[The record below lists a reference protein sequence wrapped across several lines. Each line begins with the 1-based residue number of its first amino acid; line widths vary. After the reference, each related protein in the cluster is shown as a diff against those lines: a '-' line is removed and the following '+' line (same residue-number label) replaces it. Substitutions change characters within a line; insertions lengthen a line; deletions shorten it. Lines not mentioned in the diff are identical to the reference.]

1 MLVHPHSDHVAAT
14 MLGEPASPYAMFQAE
29 KERHFREQLWQLHCH
44 HWQHCP
50 AYAALVQA
58 QWPALGKAAARVT
71 NPASASAHT
80 RAEPNE
86 ILACHTGIDHPP
98 PNAKLWCEGHISGL
112 DLAVQDLPFVAV
124 RLFKQLKLQSIADA
138 DVFKVLQ
145 SSGTMG
151 PPSRIVLDS
160 AAAALQS
167 RVLVNIM
174 QHWLGK
180 ARLPML
186 ILDHPSVIKNRQQFS
201 ARGAGIQ
208 GLSFMG
214 RHHCYALH
222 DDMSLNM
229 EAINQFCQ
237 QHGQGPVLLFGFTF
251 MVWRYVV
258 QALAQQQQ
266 QLSLPH
272 GILLHS
278 GGWKKLEQEAVAPE
292 QFKQQVQQ
300 TLGLTRVHNFY
311 GLVEQIGAVFVECEH
326 GFLHAPSQADVIV
339 RRPDSWQVAAVGEA
353 GVLQV
358 LSTLPRSYPGF
369 SILTEDRAVIHGV
382 DDCPCGRKGRYFS
395 ILGRLPRAEVRGCSD
410 TFNVEGGATVVA
422 NKGTAATVLASD
434 VAIGTTI

>member
-1 MLVHPHSDHVAAT
+1 MLAPSPQQSAAAT
-14 MLGEPASPYAMFQAE
+14 WPGELASPYAMTQAE
-29 KERHFREQLWQLHCH
+29 KERYFQAQLWQLHCH
-44 HWQHCP
+44 HWQHCA
-50 AYAALVQA
+50 AYAALVDA
-58 QWPALGKAAARVT
+58 QWPALAKEAAQACAVQEG
-71 NPASASAHT
+71 
-80 RAEPNE
+80 AEQ
-86 ILACHTGIDHPP
+86 AC
-98 PNAKLWCEGHISGL
+98 
-112 DLAVQDLPFVAV
+112 AVQDSAGQDRSGQKRTEHSQISATDTTFYPPSGLEVALQDWPFVAV
-124 RLFKQLKLQSIADA
+124 RLFKQLKLQSIADT

-160 AAAALQS
+160 AAAAQQS

-186 ILDHPSVIKNRQQFS
+186 ILDHPGVIKHRQQFS

-214 RHHCYALH
+214 RQHCYALH
-222 DDMSLNM
+222 DDMSLNID
-229 EAINQFCQ
+229 AITQFCQ

-258 QALAQQQQ
+258 QALAQQQL
-266 QLSLPH
+266 QLSLPQ

-278 GGWKKLEQEAVAPE
+278 GGWKKLEQEAVAPAH
-292 QFKQQVQQ
+292 FKQQVQQ
-300 TLGLTRVHNFY
+300 VLGLTRVHNFY

-326 GFLHAPSQADVIV
+326 GYLHAPHQADVIV
-339 RRPDSWQVAAVGEA
+339 RRPMSWHVAAVGEP

-358 LSTLPRSYPGF
+358 VSTLPRSYPGF

-382 DDCPCGRKGRYFS
+382 DDCPCGRKGQYFS

-410 TFNVEGGATVVA
+410 TFTSNGGLAAAADKGSVAVV
-422 NKGTAATVLASD
+422 GS
-434 VAIGTTI
+434 TI

>member
-1 MLVHPHSDHVAAT
+1 MLAPSPQQSAAAT
-14 MLGEPASPYAMFQAE
+14 WPSELASPYALTQAE
-29 KERHFREQLWQLHCH
+29 KERYLQAQLWQLHCH
-44 HWQHCP
+44 HWQHCA
-50 AYAALVQA
+50 AYAALVDA
-58 QWPALGKAAARVT
+58 QWPALGKAAAQ
-71 NPASASAHT
+71 ACADHSQISATDTA
-80 RAEPNE
+80 
-86 ILACHTGIDHPP
+86 LYPP
-98 PNAKLWCEGHISGL
+98 RGS
-112 DLAVQDLPFVAV
+112 DLRLQDLPFVAV

-186 ILDHPSVIKNRQQFS
+186 ILDHPGVIKHRQQFS

-229 EAINQFCQ
+229 DAITQFCQ

-258 QALAQQQQ
+258 QALVQQQR
-266 QLSLPH
+266 QLSLPQ

-339 RRPDSWQVAAVGEA
+339 RRPDSWQVAAVGQP

-358 LSTLPRSYPGF
+358 VSTLPRSYPGF
-369 SILTEDRAVIHGV
+369 SILTEDRAVIHGI
-382 DDCPCGRKGRYFS
+382 DDCQCGRKGRYFS

-410 TFNVEGGATVVA
+410 TFTVNDVTAVTDNSTVAAGAIVD
-422 NKGTAATVLASD
+422 AAVGSTK
-434 VAIGTTI
+434 